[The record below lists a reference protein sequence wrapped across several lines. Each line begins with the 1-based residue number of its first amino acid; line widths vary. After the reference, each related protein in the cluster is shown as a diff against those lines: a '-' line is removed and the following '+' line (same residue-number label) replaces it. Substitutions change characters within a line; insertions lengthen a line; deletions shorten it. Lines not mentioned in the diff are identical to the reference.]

1 MRSQYFGLEHMP
13 ECCCRASH
21 LCDHFQQMVSC
32 WSVPL
37 QDMAVLVHD
46 QGLQIDDIDANV
58 STYELR
64 TEQAGQEIVKADK
77 YQRAARNRKFIL
89 LTIVIIVVVVMVL
102 VIAQ

>member
-1 MRSQYFGLEHMP
+1 MRSHFESEHIP
-13 ECCCRASH
+13 ECCCKASH
-21 LCDHFQQMVSC
+21 ICASLPANGAILVS
-32 WSVPL
+32 VL

-64 TEQAGQEIVKADK
+64 TEQAGQEIVKADT
-77 YQRAARNRKFIL
+77 YQRAARNRKCIL
-89 LTIVIIVVVVMVL
+89 LTIVIIVVVVLVL

>member
-1 MRSQYFGLEHMP
+1 
-13 ECCCRASH
+13 
-21 LCDHFQQMVSC
+21 
-32 WSVPL
+32 
-37 QDMAVLVHD
+37 
-46 QGLQIDDIDANV
+46 V

-89 LTIVIIVVVVMVL
+89 LTIVIIVVVVLVL